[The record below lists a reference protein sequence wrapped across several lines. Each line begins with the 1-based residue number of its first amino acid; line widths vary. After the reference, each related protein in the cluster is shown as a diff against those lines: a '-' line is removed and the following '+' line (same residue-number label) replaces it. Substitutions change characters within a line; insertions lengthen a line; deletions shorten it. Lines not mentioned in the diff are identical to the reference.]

1 MASELKKK
9 TVKGL
14 VWSSINSF
22 SNHGV
27 EFLLMLFMARLLGP
41 KEYGLIG
48 LTTIFMA
55 IASTFVDSGF
65 SSALIRKK
73 DCTNDDYSTV
83 FIFNLFISVLCYI
96 IIFLIAPYVSIFYKE
111 PVLCPILRVLGLL
124 LIAHAFNAVQNAL
137 LTKNIDFKKRTKIT
151 VTKNIIAGIIGVLFA
166 YLGFGVWALV
176 IQSLTASVLFS
187 IMLWST
193 TEWYPNLHF
202 SKKSFKELFDYG
214 SKLLISS
221 LINTTYGQIYPIVI
235 GKFFSAATL
244 GNFSR
249 ARHWANLGS
258 RNLTIILQS
267 ISFPVLAKIQDDDR
281 RLENIYRRMIRTSCF
296 VVFPVMIGMSAVA
309 RPLTFVTIGEK
320 WDFSAY
326 LLQIVCFSM
335 MWYPLHAL
343 NLNLLKV
350 KGRSDLFLKLE
361 IIKKIIGICILCISI
376 PLGIVAM
383 CYFNILTSIICL
395 ILNTYYTGKLINVG
409 FLRQMRDIAPTII
422 LSMIMFVVVLFAIQY
437 IPNKYIQLIVGIL
450 IGSSIYIAGSY
461 LLKFP
466 ELREVVLMYYDLK
479 NRNKRL

>member
-14 VWSSINSF
+14 AWNSIQNF
-22 SNHGV
+22 TNHGV

-55 IASTFVDSGF
+55 ISSTFVNSGF

-83 FIFNLFISVLCYI
+83 FIFNLLVSCLCYL
-96 IIFLIAPYVSIFYKE
+96 IIFIIAPYVSDFYNE
-111 PVLCPILRVLGLL
+111 PILCSILRVLGLQ
-124 LIAHAFNAVQNAL
+124 LIIYAFCAVQSTI
-137 LTKNIDFKKRTKIT
+137 LTKNIDFKKKTKLS
-151 VTKNIIAGIIGVLFA
+151 VTKNIISGLVGLFFA

-176 IQSLTASVLFS
+176 IQALTASTLLS

-202 SKKSFKELFDYG
+202 SKKSFKEMFGYG

-235 GKFFSAATL
+235 GKFFSTTTL

-249 ARHWANLGS
+249 ARHWGSLGS
-258 RNLTIILQS
+258 KNLTNILQG
-267 ISFPVLAKIQDDDR
+267 ITFPVLAKIQDDDK

-296 VVFPVMIGMSAVA
+296 VIFPIMIGMSAVA
-309 RPLTFVTIGEK
+309 KPLTLVMIGEK
-320 WDFSAY
+320 WEFSAY
-326 LLQIVCFSM
+326 LLQIICFAM
-335 MWYPLHAL
+335 MWYPIHAV

-350 KGRSDLFLKLE
+350 KGRSDLFLNLE
-361 IIKKIIGICILCISI
+361 IIKKIIGVCILFISI

-383 CYFNILTSIICL
+383 CYFRIFSSMLALFI
-395 ILNTYYTGKLINVG
+395 NTYYTGKLINVG
-409 FLRQMRDIAPTII
+409 YLKQMRDIAPTLF
-422 LSMIMFVVVLFAIQY
+422 LSMIMWGIILFTIHF
-437 IPNKYIQLIVGIL
+437 IPNIYIQLLVGIL
-450 IGSSIYIAGSY
+450 IGTTIYISGAY

-466 ELREVVLMYYDLK
+466 ELNEVIVMYKDLK
-479 NRNKRL
+479 NRNK